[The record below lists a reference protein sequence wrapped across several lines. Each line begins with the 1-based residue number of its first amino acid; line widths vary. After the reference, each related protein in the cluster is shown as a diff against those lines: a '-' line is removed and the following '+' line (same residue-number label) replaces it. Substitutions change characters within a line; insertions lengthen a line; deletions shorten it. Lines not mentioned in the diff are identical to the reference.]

1 MVSYAKTLNTSEC
14 MPLPYEEVMRLLKS
28 AQSGDS
34 AAVEKLVNSNL
45 KLVMS
50 IASRFLNS
58 GYELDDLFQVGSIGL
73 IKAIRRFD
81 TSSGLQFSTYAV
93 PLIIGEIR
101 RYLRDDSPIRVSRSI
116 KELAYKAGKVKEA
129 LSATLGR
136 EATIAEIANE
146 LGVSSDRVV
155 EAFEATSTLTSLHQP
170 VYRDDGDELLVV
182 DQLAVSEG
190 GTEESRLV
198 ERMSLK
204 QVIDRLE
211 KVEKQ
216 VIFLRFLQD
225 KGQVDVAK
233 ALEISQPQVSRIE
246 RRALC
251 KIRAMLEVGHDD

>member
-14 MPLPYEEVMRLLKS
+14 TPLPYEEVMRLLKS
-28 AQSGDS
+28 AQSGDET
-34 AAVEKLVNSNL
+34 AVEKLVSSNL

-81 TSSGLQFSTYAV
+81 TSLGLQFSTYAV

-101 RYLRDDSPIRVSRSI
+101 RYLRDDSPIRVSRGI
-116 KELAYKAGKVKEA
+116 KDLAYKAGKVKEA
-129 LSATLGR
+129 LSAELGR
-136 EATIAEIANE
+136 EVTIAEIARE

-170 VYRDDGDELLVV
+170 VYHDDGDELLVI
-182 DQLAVSEG
+182 DQLAVSQSG
-190 GTEESRLV
+190 IEESRLV

-211 KVEKQ
+211 QKERQ

-225 KGQVDVAK
+225 KGQADVAK
-233 ALEISQPQVSRIE
+233 ALDISQPQVSRVE
-246 RRALC
+246 RRALR
-251 KIRAMLEVGHDD
+251 KIRAMLDVGYDS